1 MKKIEPYFITFP
13 KISDSRGNLT
23 FFENGLNL
31 PINIKRVFYL
41 YDVPSGQTRGG
52 HAYFKQTEIIIP
64 LNGSFDVVYLDLNL
78 DIKRISLNKPNL
90 GLVIPNLTWRHIE
103 NYSTNSVSL
112 HISDK
117 LYLENDYIYDI
128 NYFKSLN
135 R

>member
-1 MKKIEPYFITFP
+1 MKIKEPYFINFP

-31 PINIKRVFYL
+31 PIIIKRIFYL
-41 YDVPSGQTRGG
+41 CDVPSGQTRGG

-64 LNGSFDVVYLDLNL
+64 LNGGFDVVYLDLNFEM
-78 DIKRISLNKPNL
+78 KTISLNKPNI

-112 HISDK
+112 HISDEP
-117 LYLENDYIYDI
+117 YLENDYIYDI